1 MPSGSTMAAPAPRA
15 AVRLRAMARVIA
27 PPRFH
32 AEDIARFTRQLS
44 TLLGASVPLLPAL
57 DIIARGH
64 GDPAWRRLLAQL
76 RADIEGGSGLAQA
89 MRRHPRTFDALY
101 CSLVEAGEHS
111 GALGGMLD
119 RLCVHQQQAIA
130 LRGQVRAALRY
141 PLVVLAV
148 AAAVTTI
155 LMLFVIPAFK
165 QVFVGFG
172 AGAELP
178 GPTQFVIAVSDGLV
192 ANWQL
197 LLLLPPLAWLGLR
210 HALRRSAALRHA
222 RDRAVLRLPLAGP
235 LLRKA
240 AVARWTRTLATLSAA
255 GTPLVEAMALVAG
268 AAGNRVYRDATRQI
282 ERAVRC
288 GASLATAMRA
298 SAAFDPM
305 ALQMTRI
312 GEESGA
318 LDTMLLHVAQCCER
332 EVDEGVAAVAGMAE
346 PLIVVVLGVLIGALV
361 IAMYLPIFKLAQVV

>member
-15 AVRLRAMARVIA
+15 AVRLPAVARTTA
-27 PPRFH
+27 PPPFRVD
-32 AEDIARFTRQLS
+32 DIARFTRQLS
-44 TLLGASVPLLPAL
+44 TLLDASVPLLPAL

-64 GDPAWRRLLAQL
+64 GDPAWRRLLSQL
-76 RADIEGGSGLAQA
+76 RGDIESGSGLAQA

-101 CSLVEAGEHS
+101 CNLVDAGEQG
-111 GALGGMLD
+111 GALGSMLD
-119 RLCVHQQQAIA
+119 RLCACLEQSIA
-130 LRGQVRAALRY
+130 LRRQVRAALRY
-141 PLVVLAV
+141 PMVVLAV
-148 AAAVTTI
+148 AAAVMTV

-172 AGAELP
+172 AGAQLP
-178 GPTQFVIAVSDGLV
+178 APTQFVIALSDGLV
-192 ANWQL
+192 AHWQL
-197 LLLLPPLAWLGLR
+197 LLALPPLAWLSLR
-210 HALRRSAALRHA
+210 HALRRSAPLRHA
-222 RDRAVLRLPLAGP
+222 RDRALLRLPLAGP

-298 SAAFDPM
+298 SAVFDPM

-332 EVDEGVAAVAGMAE
+332 EVDEGVAAVAGMIE

>member
-1 MPSGSTMAAPAPRA
+1 
-15 AVRLRAMARVIA
+15 
-27 PPRFH
+27 
-32 AEDIARFTRQLS
+32 
-44 TLLGASVPLLPAL
+44 
-57 DIIARGH
+57 
-64 GDPAWRRLLAQL
+64 
-76 RADIEGGSGLAQA
+76 
-89 MRRHPRTFDALY
+89 
-101 CSLVEAGEHS
+101 
-111 GALGGMLD
+111 
-119 RLCVHQQQAIA
+119 
-130 LRGQVRAALRY
+130 
-141 PLVVLAV
+141 VLAV

-197 LLLLPPLAWLGLR
+197 LLLLPPLAWLALR

-268 AAGNRVYRDATRQI
+268 
-282 ERAVRC
+282 
-288 GASLATAMRA
+288 
-298 SAAFDPM
+298 
-305 ALQMTRI
+305 
-312 GEESGA
+312 
-318 LDTMLLHVAQCCER
+318 
-332 EVDEGVAAVAGMAE
+332 
-346 PLIVVVLGVLIGALV
+346 
-361 IAMYLPIFKLAQVV
+361 

>member
-1 MPSGSTMAAPAPRA
+1 MAAPAPRA
-15 AVRLRAMARVIA
+15 AVHLPAV
-27 PPRFH
+27 PRTFGPRRIR

-44 TLLGASVPLLPAL
+44 TLLGAGVPMLPAL

-76 RADIEGGSGLAQA
+76 HSDIASGSSLAQA

-101 CSLVEAGEHS
+101 CSLVDAGEH
-111 GALGGMLD
+111 GGVLGGMLD
-119 RLCVHQQQAIA
+119 RVCACQEQALA
-130 LRGQVRAALRY
+130 LRRQVRAALRY

-155 LMLFVIPAFK
+155 LMLFVVPAFK

-172 AGAELP
+172 AGAQLP
-178 GPTQFVIAVSDGLV
+178 APTQFVIALSDGFV
-192 ANWQL
+192 AHWPL
-197 LLLLPPLAWLGLR
+197 LLALPPLAWLGLR
-210 HALRRSAALRHA
+210 HALRRSAPLRHA
-222 RDRAVLRLPLAGP
+222 RDLALLRLPLAGP

-255 GTPLVEAMALVAG
+255 GTPLVEAMTLVAG
-268 AAGNRVYRDATRQI
+268 AAGNRVYRDATRRI

-298 SAAFDPM
+298 SAVFDPM

-318 LDTMLLHVAQCCER
+318 LDTMLLHVAQCSER
-332 EVDEGVAAVAGMAE
+332 EVDEGVAAVAGMVE
-346 PLIVVVLGVLIGALV
+346 PLIVVVLGVLIGGLV

>member
-1 MPSGSTMAAPAPRA
+1 MPSGSIMTAPAPRA
-15 AVRLRAMARVIA
+15 AVRLPAVARTIA
-27 PPRFH
+27 PPRIR
-32 AEDIARFTRQLS
+32 AEDTARFTRQLS
-44 TLLGASVPLLPAL
+44 TLLGAGVPLLPAL
-57 DIIARGH
+57 HIIARGH
-64 GDPAWRRLLAQL
+64 GEPAWRRLLAQL
-76 RADIEGGSGLAQA
+76 RGNIESGSSLAQA

-101 CSLVEAGEHS
+101 CSLVDAGEQG

-119 RLCVHQQQAIA
+119 RLCAYQEQAIA
-130 LRGQVRAALRY
+130 LRRQVRAALRY

-148 AAAVTTI
+148 AASVTTI

-172 AGAELP
+172 AGAQLP
-178 GPTQFVIAVSDGLV
+178 GLTQFVIALSDGFV
-192 ANWQL
+192 AHWQL
-197 LLLLPPLAWLGLR
+197 LLALPPLAWLGLR
-210 HALRRSAALRHA
+210 HALRRSAPLRHA
-222 RDRAVLRLPLAGP
+222 RDRVLLRLPLAGP

-255 GTPLVEAMALVAG
+255 GTPVVEAMALVAG

-288 GASLATAMRA
+288 GASLAAAMRA
-298 SAAFDPM
+298 SAVFDPM

-332 EVDEGVAAVAGMAE
+332 EVDEGVAAVAGMVE
-346 PLIVVVLGVLIGALV
+346 PLIVVVLGVLIGGLV

>member
-1 MPSGSTMAAPAPRA
+1 MAAPAPRA
-15 AVRLRAMARVIA
+15 AVRRPAVARTIA
-27 PPRFH
+27 PPRIR

-76 RADIEGGSGLAQA
+76 RGDIESGSGLAQA

-101 CSLVEAGEHS
+101 CSLVDAGEQG

-119 RLCVHQQQAIA
+119 RLCACQEQAIA
-130 LRGQVRAALRY
+130 LRRQVRAALRY

-172 AGAELP
+172 AGAQLP
-178 GPTQFVIAVSDGLV
+178 TPTQFVIALSDGFV
-192 ANWQL
+192 VHWQWL
-197 LLLLPPLAWLGLR
+197 LALPPLAWLGLR
-210 HALRRSAALRHA
+210 HALGRSPPLRHA
-222 RDRAVLRLPLAGP
+222 RDRALLLLPLAGP

-255 GTPLVEAMALVAG
+255 GTPVVEAMALVAG
-268 AAGNRVYRDATRQI
+268 ASGNRVYRDATRQI

-298 SAAFDPM
+298 SAVFDPM

-332 EVDEGVAAVAGMAE
+332 EVDEGVAAVAGMVE
-346 PLIVVVLGVLIGALV
+346 PLIVVVLGVLIGGLV